1 MYRTRSNF
9 IWLGEGVTM
18 TGSTQADFDFI
29 NARLRAA
36 DYAETQ
42 VFDAG
47 RPDALADMERSWTIR
62 DGAYVVGFIA
72 SRIFADQSP
81 MAHQRFIVQ
90 LTTEYV
96 WRIKMKYVRF
106 SRAVLRAFVENAPA
120 WVTDFYTL
128 PMKAYTGAVRWDER
142 ILRMHRVREVDV
154 EGVPHVLF
162 HITRQEVEKWQR

>member
-9 IWLGEGVTM
+9 IWLGDGVTM
-18 TGSTQADFDFI
+18 TCSTQADFDFI

-42 VFDAG
+42 VFDGG

-62 DGAYVVGFIA
+62 DGANVVGFVA
-72 SRIFADQSP
+72 TKPFADESLLSRR
-81 MAHQRFIVQ
+81 RFLVQ

-96 WRIKMKYVRF
+96 WRIKVKYVRF
-106 SRAVLRAFVENAPA
+106 SRAVLRAVVENAPA
-120 WVTDFYTL
+120 WVEDFYTL
-128 PMKAYTGAVRWDER
+128 PMKSYEGAVRWDER
-142 ILRMHRVREVDV
+142 VLRMRRVCEVDV

-162 HITRQEVEKWQR
+162 GITRKEALAT

>member
-9 IWLGEGVTM
+9 IWLGEGVTL

-36 DYAETQ
+36 DRAETQ

-62 DGAYVVGFIA
+62 DGANVVGFIA
-72 SRIFADQSP
+72 TKPFGDESVMSRR
-81 MAHQRFIVQ
+81 RFLVQ

-96 WRIKMKYVRF
+96 WRIKVKYVRF
-106 SRAVLRAFVENAPA
+106 SRAVLRAVAENAPA
-120 WVTDFYTL
+120 WVEEFYTL
-128 PMKAYTGAVRWDER
+128 PMKSYEGAVKWDER
-142 ILRMHRVREVDV
+142 ILKMRRVREVDV

-162 HITRQEVEKWQR
+162 RITRQEAVA